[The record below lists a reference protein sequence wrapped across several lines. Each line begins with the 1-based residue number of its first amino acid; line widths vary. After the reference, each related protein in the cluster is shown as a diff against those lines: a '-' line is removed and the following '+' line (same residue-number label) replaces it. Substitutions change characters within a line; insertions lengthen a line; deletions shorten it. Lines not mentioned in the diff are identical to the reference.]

1 MQEIQNEKCWELCVD
16 RVPQYKDHVNERK
29 LTDGLKLRVFLNN
42 LELVEQRD
50 EWLVSGLNEHKLK
63 GVVVE
68 GNAFQG
74 LEDCVKHGATG
85 N

>member
-1 MQEIQNEKCWELCVD
+1 MQEIQKEKYGELRVD
-16 RVPQYKDHVNERK
+16 GVPQDEDHVSERK

-63 GVVVE
+63 GVVVK
-68 GNAFQG
+68 GNALQG